1 MLSRRFP
8 VKTMFMG
15 IVGRPQRHRD
25 FNGKILMH
33 RVSKRRYITSLTAHT
48 NFTDDAVLNAQIK
61 EGEWRHLID
70 VTIKTG
76 DDLKFFFAN
85 TYELENEIVDRLEFL
100 IVPKLGVK
108 AIQNAY

>member
-1 MLSRRFP
+1 
-8 VKTMFMG
+8 MFMG

-25 FNGKILMH
+25 FNGKILMR

-70 VTIKTG
+70 VTINTG
-76 DDLKFFFAN
+76 DDLKMFIAN
-85 TYELENEIVDRLEFL
+85 TYELENEIVDRLEFFYRTK
-100 IVPKLGVK
+100 VGNKG
-108 AIQNAY
+108 NTN